1 MHTTIFFSGVA
12 KKFNKVIMKKILIF
26 LFFILSWTLILS
38 NDASKN
44 LLNISS
50 NEFIQN
56 VDSDVFNYVYN
67 LNNKNL
73 ELTILFCSL
82 LVQENSTMNHN
93 AVSKANCDG
102 TYDLGLWQLNSRYVD
117 SFVNNYWDSDEEF
130 NVYNWA
136 HNTYI
141 AVRHLQWL
149 ANQFDNDYKKTII
162 AYNAGISNV
171 SRGTISP
178 SSIAY
183 QEQIFLRANISI

>member
-1 MHTTIFFSGVA
+1 
-12 KKFNKVIMKKILIF
+12 MKKVLIF

-38 NDASKN
+38 NDVSKN
-44 LLNISS
+44 LLNIRS
-50 NEFIQN
+50 NESIQN

-82 LVQENSTMNHN
+82 LVQENSTMNYN

-149 ANQFDNDYKKTII
+149 ANQFDNDYRKTIT

>member
-102 TYDLGLWQLNSRYVD
+102 TYDLGL
-117 SFVNNYWDSDEEF
+117 
-130 NVYNWA
+130 
-136 HNTYI
+136 
-141 AVRHLQWL
+141 
-149 ANQFDNDYKKTII
+149 
-162 AYNAGISNV
+162 
-171 SRGTISP
+171 
-178 SSIAY
+178 
-183 QEQIFLRANISI
+183 

>member
-1 MHTTIFFSGVA
+1 
-12 KKFNKVIMKKILIF
+12 MKKVLIF

-67 LNNKNL
+67 LNNKDL
-73 ELTILFCSL
+73 ELTILFCAL
-82 LVQENSTMNHN
+82 LIQENSTMNHN

-149 ANQFDNDYKKTII
+149 ANQFDNDYRKTII

-171 SRGTISP
+171 SRDTIPS